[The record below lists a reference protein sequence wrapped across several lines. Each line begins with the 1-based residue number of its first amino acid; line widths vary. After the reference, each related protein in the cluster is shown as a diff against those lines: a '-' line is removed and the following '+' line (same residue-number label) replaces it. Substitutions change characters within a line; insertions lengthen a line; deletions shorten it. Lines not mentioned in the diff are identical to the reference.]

1 MTNFLAEEEKK
12 QFISM
17 LADLRNGLQQATE
30 SIDKFLNSFVEKE
43 EQKTWNPANIKW
55 TRKESPK
62 GPYEIAEN
70 QENVDFALL
79 VKELE
84 EHGGFMQKH
93 GRKYWF
99 YLDRKDTVC
108 RR

>member
-43 EQKTWNPANIKW
+43 EQKT
-55 TRKESPK
+55 
-62 GPYEIAEN
+62 
-70 QENVDFALL
+70 
-79 VKELE
+79 
-84 EHGGFMQKH
+84 
-93 GRKYWF
+93 
-99 YLDRKDTVC
+99 
-108 RR
+108 